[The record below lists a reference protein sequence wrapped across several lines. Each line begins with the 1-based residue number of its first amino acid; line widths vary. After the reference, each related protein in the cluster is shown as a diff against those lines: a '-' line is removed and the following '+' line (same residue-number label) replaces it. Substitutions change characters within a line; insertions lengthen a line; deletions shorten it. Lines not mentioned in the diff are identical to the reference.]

1 MGHAWARMGD
11 HKLTLG
17 IPSPTYTTQ
26 LLTAVDRPI
35 ALALPIYSQYLLMML
50 YGGLHSPHTPT
61 ASLLILLGPNP
72 QHNST
77 FYQCGSIG
85 VTMLA
90 NAENRSRPAAKSS
103 RSRYHC
109 TARCDVWPSPSDFP
123 ACSMLAASTMS
134 CMAAENDLEPTY
146 ITKTKT
152 CRKLKQG
159 FLIVKSYFLTIT
171 CSPLVPN

>member
-1 MGHAWARMGD
+1 
-11 HKLTLG
+11 
-17 IPSPTYTTQ
+17 
-26 LLTAVDRPI
+26 
-35 ALALPIYSQYLLMML
+35 
-50 YGGLHSPHTPT
+50 
-61 ASLLILLGPNP
+61 
-72 QHNST
+72 
-77 FYQCGSIG
+77 
-85 VTMLA
+85 MLA

-152 CRKLKQG
+152 CRKLKQV
-159 FLIVKSYFLTIT
+159 FLRVPGYHSPVTPCQGACQPQCWPSAATSMHTPRSSACARPLRLNRLHAQCMSNPRSRLGVRSRERVEDAAHTLCATIT
-171 CSPLVPN
+171 FPLCSCAQAREDKSEPWLMTRRRL